1 MASAPPRAAAAAGH
15 REQLGR
21 GRGPTE
27 RRHPLVAQGG
37 RRGGMCIFFCVFSS
51 REEKE
56 PITLVLLTYTHIAFI
71 YFFRVDG
78 WWGVLVILI
87 SQDY

>member
-1 MASAPPRAAAAAGH
+1 
-15 REQLGR
+15 
-21 GRGPTE
+21 
-27 RRHPLVAQGG
+27 
-37 RRGGMCIFFCVFSS
+37 MCIFFCVFSS